1 MQAKHFSRRN
11 FIRLSG
17 ITAMGLALPAESK
30 CLDFPANPAQLSVQL
45 YTVREQLKND
55 LTGTLKKIAGIGF
68 RNVETAF
75 WPKDVSLNQAAAA
88 LREAGLSVSSAHIEL
103 PEHTQLQV
111 FLDTAKAF
119 NCKKMIWHG
128 WPEDNRYGSLQG
140 TRELISIYNNVNQL
154 AKDNGLEFGLH
165 NHWWEFRNKPGG
177 RYVFEILNEELEKD
191 IFFEID
197 TYWVKVAGH
206 DPAAI
211 VSKLGSRVKLMHIK
225 DGPAKWNDKLA
236 EDNPDP
242 MTPVGKGTQDFPSII
257 KAAKNNTDWLVIEM
271 DKTEIDVFDALQQ
284 SFDYMISNKL
294 AIA

>member
-1 MQAKHFSRRN
+1 MQANHFSRRK

-17 ITAMGLALPAESK
+17 IGALGLAAPDQLKHLS
-30 CLDFPANPAQLSVQL
+30 FPAPARLSVQL
-45 YTVREQLKND
+45 YTVRDQIKND
-55 LTGTLKKIAGIGF
+55 LKGTLKRIADIGF

-75 WPKDVSLNQAAAA
+75 WPKEISLAQAAEA
-88 LREAGLSVSSAHIEL
+88 LKEAGLSVSSAHIEL
-103 PEHTQLQV
+103 PEHAQLRT

-119 NCKKMIWHG
+119 NTKKMIWHG

-140 TRELISIYNNVNQL
+140 TRELISIYNNVNQF

-165 NHWWEFRNKPGG
+165 NHWWEYRNKLGG
-177 RYVFEILNEELEKD
+177 SYVFEVLNEELEKD
-191 IFFEID
+191 IFFELD

-206 DPAAI
+206 DPAEI
-211 VSKLGSRVKLMHIK
+211 VAKLGSRVKLMHIK
-225 DGPAKWNDKLA
+225 DGPAKWNDNLA

-257 KAAKNNTDWLVIEM
+257 KAAKNNTEWLVIEM
-271 DKTEIDVFDALQQ
+271 DKTAIDVFDALKQ
-284 SFDYMISNKL
+284 SFDYMVGNKL